1 LIKEG
6 LVDYLHSKIDARQNI
21 YYPLVTEKIPIIS
34 ITNPIDNLSQ
44 ENLPIYEKITTEISK
59 DWIFSEINGL
69 IRYRLDQDTNEEF
82 EDYVKNPEKFQ
93 ILDNNKI
100 LEENDEE
107 EINNSPVLSIDEF
120 IDKYL
125 PIVDIPIDIQR
136 KKN

>member
-93 ILDNNKI
+93 ILDNNEI
-100 LEENDEE
+100 PEENDEE